1 MSIFPFIGIRKS
13 RWEINGKCRAVEA
26 LSWCQICGW
35 HILTESKDRRCTSGY
50 SESCRTQT
58 IFLWSEEKWYLVL
71 WKKYQHKQK
80 AIMLKTIPKIKHSIL
95 FYLWMYR
102 RYQLYMYVRK
112 CNTNGD
118 LITEINVLPI
128 NTSFSYPWHL

>member
-1 MSIFPFIGIRKS
+1 MCEFGFISSLYGGTSSFYKIYLFLVSITLRVMK
-13 RWEINGKCRAVEA
+13 
-26 LSWCQICGW
+26 
-35 HILTESKDRRCTSGY
+35 
-50 SESCRTQT
+50 RT
-58 IFLWSEEKWYLVL
+58 L
-71 WKKYQHKQK
+71 
-80 AIMLKTIPKIKHSIL
+80 MNIL

-118 LITEINVLPI
+118 LITELNVLPI